1 MLKFIPNFLED
12 FEFETIAEELT
23 IGGETLEAI
32 KMFDNSVQLMM
43 KQGDDANDYLRN
55 MVKNNEGFA
64 DKDEKTLPLK
74 NFYIMVPALSL
85 SFVDHV

>member
-1 MLKFIPNFLED
+1 LED